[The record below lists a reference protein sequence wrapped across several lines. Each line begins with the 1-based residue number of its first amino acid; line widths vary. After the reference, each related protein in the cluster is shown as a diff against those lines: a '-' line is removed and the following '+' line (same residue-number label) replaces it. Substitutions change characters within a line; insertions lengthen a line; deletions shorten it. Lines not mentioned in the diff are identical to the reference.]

1 MVNGIEA
8 KADRV
13 ELASTHE
20 IEGKMHLG
28 FSSLVPISYNIRRS
42 KSLKVFNEVVNLEE
56 KLRNLPISPGVYLHK
71 DEAGK
76 IIYVGKA
83 KNLRN
88 RVRSYFQSG
97 RGHDRKTRELVRRIR
112 DLEFIVTDT
121 EVEALVLESNLIK
134 QHKPRYNVLLKDD
147 KQYPHLKLTVNEPF
161 PRVMITRKIQRDGAL
176 YFGPFLPASLARRT
190 IDLINRTFQ
199 LRTCDIE
206 IDGKLPRPCLEYHI
220 KRCLGPC
227 VKGLCTPTEYQEAV
241 RDVRLLL
248 EGKNKEL
255 ADTLEARMTQS
266 SEEMRYELAAKYRD
280 LRKTV
285 LAIAEQQKMATS
297 PERDVDIFGYYRE
310 GARLALQ
317 LFTMR
322 EGKIVGRRE
331 FYWEDLPEDDFDPS
345 SFLSDVMTQYYST
358 DYVPREIHVPVDFE
372 DRGLLEK
379 ALTERRGRRVRIL
392 DPQRGEKRDLIDLV
406 EKNAKLAFEQRFR
419 VLKPD
424 MERVLEELQEVL
436 ELPRFPARIESFDI
450 SHIQGAEAV
459 GSMVVCENGKMNRA
473 EYRKFKI
480 KGVEGAND
488 PASMHEVVFR
498 RYRRQLDEGNPLP
511 DLVMIDG
518 GKAQLGAAATAMR
531 ELELEAIPVIGVVKP
546 PRRHNEVSHLLVKGR
561 EHEPVFLDSH
571 SPVLRLIQMIRDETH
586 RTAVQYHRKRRELR
600 DFTSE
605 LTAIPG
611 VGEKRKNRLLRNLGS
626 IQRVSTASVAELSP
640 FVGRKTAEEI
650 VEHFTRQR
658 ALADGG
664 QDETDAG
671 TRGRGDAERGNISA
685 ETIAGIIEPENIET
699 RLDDVEGDA
708 SDLQPIR
715 SVDQTGQV
723 LKRRKSSRKRG
734 ERSSNP
740 HGVRRE
746 KLAEEEKQNPE
757 ARSQEPE

>member
-1 MVNGIEA
+1 V
-8 KADRV
+8 
-13 ELASTHE
+13 T
-20 IEGKMHLG
+20 
-28 FSSLVPISYNIRRS
+28 
-42 KSLKVFNEVVNLEE
+42 LEE
-56 KLRNLPISPGVYLHK
+56 KLQNLPVSPGVYLHK

-112 DLEFIVTDT
+112 DLEFIITDN

-147 KQYPHLKLTVNEPF
+147 KQYPHLKLTINEPF

-176 YFGPFLPASLARRT
+176 YFGPFLPAALARRT

-227 VKGLCTPTEYQEAV
+227 VKGLCTPQEYTEAV

-248 EGKNKEL
+248 EGKNREL
-255 ADTLEARMTQS
+255 ADTLEERMMRA
-266 SEEMRYELAAKYRD
+266 SEEMRYEMAAKYRD

-285 LAIAEQQKMATS
+285 QALAEQQKMATS

-322 EGKIVGRRE
+322 EGKVVGRRE
-331 FYWEDLPEDDFDPS
+331 FFWEDLPEDDFDAS
-345 SFLSDVMTQYYST
+345 IFLSEVLAQYYST
-358 DYVPREIHVPVDFE
+358 DYVPREIHVPVDFA
-372 DRGLLEK
+372 DREVLER
-379 ALTERRGRRVRIL
+379 ALSERRGRRVRIL
-392 DPQRGEKRDLIDLV
+392 DPKRGEKRDLIELV

-450 SHIQGAEAV
+450 SHIQGAENVA
-459 GSMVVCENGKMNRA
+459 GMVVCENGKMNRA
-473 EYRKFKI
+473 EYRRFRI
-480 KGVEGAND
+480 KTVEGAND
-488 PASMHEVVFR
+488 TASMHEAVFR
-498 RYRRQLDEGNPLP
+498 RYRRQLDEGKPLP

-518 GKAQLGAAATAMR
+518 GKGQLSAAAAAMR
-531 ELELEAIPVIGVVKP
+531 ELDLEAIPMIGVVKP

-571 SPVLRLIQMIRDETH
+571 SPVLRFIQMIRDETH
-586 RTAVQYHRKRRELR
+586 RTAVSYHRKRRELR

-611 VGEKRKNRLLRNLGS
+611 VGDKRKTRLLRNFGS
-626 IQRVSTASVAELSP
+626 IQRVALATAAELSP
-640 FVGRKTAEEI
+640 FVGQKTAEEI

-658 ALADGG
+658 ALAEGAKVGEEDS
-664 QDETDAG
+664 QTP
-671 TRGRGDAERGNISA
+671 GDAAASEEVTEEFVELTRSEASA
-685 ETIAGIIEPENIET
+685 APEPMDIET
-699 RLDDVEGDA
+699 RLDDPEGEA
-708 SDLQPIR
+708 EDLQPIR
-715 SVDQTGQV
+715 SLDHRGE
-723 LKRRKSSRKRG
+723 LPERRKRKRKRD

-740 HGVRRE
+740 HHVRRE
-746 KLAEEEKQNPE
+746 KLSPPDTKADV
-757 ARSQEPE
+757 SEPEHVE

>member
-1 MVNGIEA
+1 MV
-8 KADRV
+8 
-13 ELASTHE
+13 
-20 IEGKMHLG
+20 
-28 FSSLVPISYNIRRS
+28 
-42 KSLKVFNEVVNLEE
+42 LEE
-56 KLRNLPISPGVYLHK
+56 KLQNLPTSPGVYLHK

-76 IIYVGKA
+76 ILYVGKA

-147 KQYPHLKLTVNEPF
+147 KQYPHLKLTINEPF

-176 YFGPFLPASLARRT
+176 YFGPFLPAALARRT

-227 VKGLCTPTEYQEAV
+227 VKGLCTPAEYSEAV

-248 EGKNKEL
+248 EGKNREL
-255 ADTLEARMTQS
+255 ADTLETRMAQAS
-266 SEEMRYELAAKYRD
+266 DEMRYEMAAKYRD

-331 FYWEDLPEDDFDPS
+331 FYWEDLSEDEFDPS
-345 SFLSDVMTQYYST
+345 AFLSEVLTQYYST

-379 ALTERRGRRVRIL
+379 ALSERRGRRVHIL
-392 DPQRGEKRDLIDLV
+392 DPKRGEKRDLIDLL
-406 EKNAKLAFEQRFR
+406 ERNAKLAFEQRFR

-424 MERVLEELQEVL
+424 MERVLEELQEIL
-436 ELPRFPARIESFDI
+436 ELPRFPTRIESFDI
-450 SHIQGAEAV
+450 SHIQGAENV
-459 GSMVVCENGKMNRA
+459 GGLVVCENGKMNRA

-488 PASMHEVVFR
+488 PASMHEVVLR
-498 RYRRQLDEGNPLP
+498 RYRRQLDEGKPLP

-518 GKAQLGAAATAMR
+518 GKAQLNAAAAAMR
-531 ELELEAIPVIGVVKP
+531 ELELEAVPMIGVVKP

-626 IQRVSTASVAELSP
+626 IQRVATATVAELSP

-650 VEHFTRQR
+650 VEHFTKQR
-658 ALADGG
+658 ALAEGG
-664 QDETDAG
+664 QSEENVS
-671 TRGRGDAERGNISA
+671 RVESLEERAGNISA
-685 ETIAGIIEPENIET
+685 EVIAGIIEPANIET
-699 RLDDVEGDA
+699 RLDDPEGDA
-708 SDLQPIR
+708 VDLQPIR
-715 SVDQTGQV
+715 SVDQAGRIV
-723 LKRRKSSRKRG
+723 ERRKSSRKRG
-734 ERSSNP
+734 TRSSNP
-740 HGVRRE
+740 HGVKRE
-746 KLAEEEKQNPE
+746 KLGSEEETESN
-757 ARSQEPE
+757 SD